1 MPTFL
6 DTGKNYK
13 WFVPTNVIFG
23 SGAINQLADNLPEC
37 TNILIVTSNGQSAK
51 KSGALDKVIA
61 QLQDMVAGEDEK
73 GNEVKIEYTIFNEI
87 EPNPLKDTVMR
98 GAQVAREKG
107 CDLVLAIGGGS
118 VMDAAKAICVMAT
131 NDGDLWDYV
140 AFGTGKKQ
148 EPEYLGLPLVCITLT
163 SGTGS
168 ESDTGAV
175 ITNPETNE
183 KTAFFGEF
191 PMLAICDPD
200 LTKSVNPQFTA
211 FQGFDALFHSTEVFI
226 ANSANLAS
234 DMVAKEAIRN
244 IGGFLARAV
253 KDGNDQEARERVA
266 FASSLSSF
274 SMNFGTCTS
283 EHSLEHA
290 LSAYH
295 QALPHGAGLIMISVA
310 YYTHFIEK
318 GCCPDRFVKMAKLL
332 GNKDAS
338 EPMDFVAE
346 LKKLQEDCGVADL
359 KMSDYGIQ
367 PDEFEKMAKNAMDCM
382 GLLFPYDRVQ
392 LSVEDCVKIYQQSYK

>member
-13 WFVPTNVIFG
+13 WFVPTNIIFG

-37 TNILIVTSNGQSAK
+37 TNILIVTSNGQSAQ

-61 QLQDMVAGEDEK
+61 QLQGMIAGVDEE
-73 GNEVKIEYTIFNEI
+73 GNKVKIEYTIFNEI

-118 VMDAAKAICVMAT
+118 VMDAAKAICIMAT

-140 AFGTGKKQ
+140 TFGTGKKQ
-148 EPEYLGLPLVCITLT
+148 WIEYLGLPLVCITLT

-183 KTAFFGEF
+183 KTAFFGDF
-191 PMLAICDPD
+191 PILAICDPD

-211 FQGFDALFHSTEVFI
+211 FQGFDALFHSTETFI
-226 ANSANLAS
+226 ANNANLAS

-274 SMNFGTCTS
+274 SMNFGGCTS

-295 QALPHGAGLIMISVA
+295 QSLPHGAGLIMISVA

-318 GCCPDRFVKMAKLL
+318 SVCPERFVKMAKLL
-332 GNKDAS
+332 GNKEAS
-338 EPMDFVAE
+338 EPMDFITE
-346 LKKLQEDCGVADL
+346 LKKLQEACGVADL

-382 GLLFPYDRVQ
+382 GFLFGLDRAQ
-392 LSVEDCVKIYQQSYK
+392 LSFDDCVKIYKQSYK